1 VGLLKRAMGAKGF
14 PADGRI
20 AAIAARQHG
29 VVSVAQL
36 QAVGLTRDA
45 ITHRARQGRLHRH
58 HRGVYSVG
66 TPALSWH
73 GHWKAAVLAAG
84 GSAVL
89 SHRSA
94 AALWELLEPV
104 DGPVEITLPGRGGR
118 RKQVGLRIR
127 RSTSLLAMHR
137 TRHLGIEVTTPAR
150 TIVDL
155 RRLVEAPVLRR
166 AIRRAEFLGLPLGD
180 IETDHTRSELEAI
193 FLRLCR
199 HHGIPVP
206 EVNVRVGAYLVDFL
220 WREERVIAETDGF
233 HAHRGRA
240 AFSRDRARLVE
251 LRALGFEVLPFS
263 YEQVVGRGSWVVA
276 AVKRALSS
284 AGPPS

>member
-1 VGLLKRAMGAKGF
+1 MGAKGL
-14 PADGRI
+14 PPDARVAG
-20 AAIAARQHG
+20 IAARQHG

-45 ITHRARQGRLHRH
+45 IAHRARQSRLHRLY
-58 HRGVYSVG
+58 RGVYAVG
-66 TPALSWH
+66 TPALSWQ
-73 GHWKAAVLAAG
+73 GRWKAAVLAAS

-94 AALWELLEPV
+94 AALWGLLEPV
-104 DGPVEITLPGRGGR
+104 AGPVEVTLPGRGGR
-118 RKQVGLRIR
+118 RKRSGLLIR
-127 RSTSLLAMHR
+127 RSTSLLPMHR

-155 RRLVEAPVLRR
+155 RRMVEAPTLRQ
-166 AIRRAEFLGLPLGD
+166 AIRQAEFLGLPLPD
-180 IETDHTRSELEAI
+180 VETDHTRSELETI

-199 HHGIPVP
+199 RHGIPAP
-206 EVNVRVGAYLVDFL
+206 EVNVRVGPYLVDFL

-233 HAHRGRA
+233 HVHRGRA

-251 LRALGFEVLPFS
+251 LRGLGFEVLPFS
-263 YEQVVGRGSWVVA
+263 YEHVVGRGRWVA
-276 AVKRALSS
+276 AALKRALSS